1 MEKTQTQ
8 DRDFLERYYK
18 EQVRKRKTGGSMKI
32 KIAMGSTGFFW
43 KLIATNGQTLAHS
56 ETYSSKTKAL
66 QTAKKVAE
74 ELSVV
79 VKVEQ

>member
-1 MEKTQTQ
+1 
-8 DRDFLERYYK
+8 
-18 EQVRKRKTGGSMKI
+18 MKI
-32 KIAMGSTGFFW
+32 KIVKGAEGFFW
-43 KLIATNGQTLAHS
+43 KLVAKNGETLAHS
-56 ETYSSKTKAL
+56 EIYSSKTKAL